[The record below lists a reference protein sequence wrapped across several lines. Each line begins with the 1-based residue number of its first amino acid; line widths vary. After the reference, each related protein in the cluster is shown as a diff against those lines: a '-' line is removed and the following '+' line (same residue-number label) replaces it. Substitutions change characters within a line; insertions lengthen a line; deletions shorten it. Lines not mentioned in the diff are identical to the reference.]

1 MRLVAWILTLGCLS
15 AGCAMQTGDPTT
27 EDEPQR
33 QNEIVSVSGGSR
45 PIAPVSAAAATA
57 SPTPAPLAAAT
68 PAGAGGATIP
78 AAGSDTSGTSIQAD
92 NPNPSPWVP
101 HGGGH

>member
-15 AGCAMQTGDPTT
+15 AGCAMQTGDATS

-33 QNEIVSVSGGSR
+33 QNEIVAVSGGSR
-45 PIAPVSAAAATA
+45 PIAPVSGTTATA
-57 SPTPAPLAAAT
+57 SATSDPQTAVPPTSGGGT
-68 PAGAGGATIP
+68 TNPAGPETF
-78 AAGSDTSGTSIQAD
+78 STSIEAD